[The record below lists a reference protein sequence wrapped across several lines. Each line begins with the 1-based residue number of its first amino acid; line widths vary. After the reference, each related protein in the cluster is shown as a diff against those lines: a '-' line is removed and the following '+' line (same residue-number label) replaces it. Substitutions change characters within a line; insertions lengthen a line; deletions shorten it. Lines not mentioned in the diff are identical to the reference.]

1 MRACVEN
8 RGTRL
13 VAVFATTSAKPG
25 PVSAT
30 LDGQPL
36 GTNPWLAF
44 YEAKQTS
51 IAKRLPTILDRMAI
65 FRPPFIG
72 GWLLWPLAVLFV
84 IGVPAALL
92 VVYAR
97 ALAVDE
103 ADERAD

>member
-1 MRACVEN
+1 
-8 RGTRL
+8 
-13 VAVFATTSAKPG
+13 
-25 PVSAT
+25 
-30 LDGQPL
+30 
-36 GTNPWLAF
+36 
-44 YEAKQTS
+44 
-51 IAKRLPTILDRMAI
+51 MAI

-97 ALAVDE
+97 ALGEDE